1 MIKTNI
7 GIWKILL
14 LILLFVILIV
24 LFLGGTREQE
34 GYTNGIREDVYT
46 DPHGHKIDLLAGQTG
61 VAVVIENPYKNTG
74 TSYDNYNHYTG
85 ASVSTIYYGPL
96 GGTAKVVENNGH
108 YEVIETDKNG
118 NITIYKANG
127 GNEPLPPPPN
137 SSVTT
142 YYGPNGGNE
151 PLPPPPNSSVTTY
164 YGPNGGKATI
174 VSTENGKAIRV
185 MDINGTITLY
195 TTNYNN
201 GVNVTTNTDAQVTT
215 ATGPYGNSVSKI
227 TGPYDN
233 TAIVTND
240 NNNNNDSSIN
250 TKYGPYGGS
259 VTTAT
264 GPNGGT
270 ATKVNAPNTGYD
282 SVYGKGVGKSAIPP
296 GQEDLYILKSEIV
309 PPVCPACP
317 TSSACPR
324 QEKCPPCP
332 ACARCPEPSFEC
344 KKVPNYNAINNEY
357 LPMPVLNDFST
368 FGM

>member
-1 MIKTNI
+1 MIKINI

-14 LILLFVILIV
+14 LILLFVILIA
-24 LFLGGTREQE
+24 LFLGGTKEQE

-46 DPHGHKIDLLAGQTG
+46 DPHGHKIDLLAGQDG
-61 VAVVIENPYKNTG
+61 VAVVIENPVKTGG

-85 ASVSTIYYGPL
+85 ASVSTIYYGPS

-108 YEVIETDKNG
+108 YEVIVTDKNG
-118 NITIYKANG
+118 NITIYNANS
-127 GNEPLPPPPN
+127 GNNSLPPPPPPSN
-137 SSVTT
+137 GSATT
-142 YYGPNGGNE
+142 YYD
-151 PLPPPPNSSVTTY
+151 
-164 YGPNGGKATI
+164 PNGGKATI
-174 VSTENGKAIRV
+174 VSTEHGKGIKVTDSNG
-185 MDINGTITLY
+185 NTILY

-201 GVNVTTNTDAQVTT
+201 DVNVSTKTGAYGGSVTT
-215 ATGPYGNSVSKI
+215 ATGPYGNSISEAK
-227 TGPYDN
+227 GPYGN
-233 TAIVTND
+233 TAVYTTE
-240 NNNNNDSSIN
+240 NNNNNNNSSIN
-250 TKYGPYGGS
+250 TTYGPYGGS

-270 ATKVNAPNTGYD
+270 ATKVNAPNNGYD
-282 SVYGKGVGKSAIPP
+282 SVYAKGVGKSAIPP

-309 PPVCPACP
+309 PPVCPAGP